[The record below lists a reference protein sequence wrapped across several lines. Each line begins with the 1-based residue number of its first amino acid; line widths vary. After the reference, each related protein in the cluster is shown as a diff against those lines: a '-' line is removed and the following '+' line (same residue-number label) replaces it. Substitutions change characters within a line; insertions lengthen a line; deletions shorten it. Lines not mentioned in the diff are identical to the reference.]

1 MLKFIFISKTNIL
14 FLTVLIFFMACDN
27 QSYVKSYK
35 VYKNISLKKSD
46 QVNDSNEDFDWVTP
60 ESWIKFE
67 GSSMRLA
74 SFEIPYSTGSGDL
87 SIMELGG
94 DGGGLEANVNRWRGQ
109 IGLDPLTK
117 LEIKD
122 EAGNGV
128 SQIGNYLLFQL
139 INLEK
144 KESAFLAAVF
154 PLESRTLFIKLTAS
168 ADGILEIEKDFKD
181 FCSSMKFE
189 ISKQ

>member
-1 MLKFIFISKTNIL
+1 MMKNQISFILL
-14 FLTVLIFFMACDN
+14 FLASLSCDSGHHTRTYHLPKTKVNTFQPSTVE
-27 QSYVKSYK
+27 K
-35 VYKNISLKKSD
+35 VTEISSFTWEKP
-46 QVNDSNEDFDWVTP
+46 T
-60 ESWIKFE
+60 SWIPNE

-74 SFEIPYSTGSGDL
+74 SFEIPFSSGSGDL

-109 IGLDPLTK
+109 IGLGPLTK
-117 LEIKD
+117 LEIED

-128 SQIGNYLLFQL
+128 SQLGNYQLFRL

-168 ADGILEIEKDFKD
+168 TDGILEIEKDFKD

-189 ISKQ
+189 NSKQ

>member
-1 MLKFIFISKTNIL
+1 MVKNQICFILLFIVSLSCDSGHHTRTYQLPKTKVNT
-14 FLTVLIFFMACDN
+14 FQPSTVE
-27 QSYVKSYK
+27 K
-35 VYKNISLKKSD
+35 VTKISSFTWEKP
-46 QVNDSNEDFDWVTP
+46 T
-60 ESWIKFE
+60 SWIPNE

-122 EAGNGV
+122 EADNGV
-128 SQIGNYLLFQL
+128 SQIGYYQLFRL
-139 INLEK
+139 INFK
-144 KESAFLAAVF
+144 KNESAFLAAVF

-168 ADGILEIEKDFKD
+168 VDGILEIEKDFKD

-189 ISKQ
+189 NSR

>member
-1 MLKFIFISKTNIL
+1 MIKNQISFILLLLVSLSCDSGHHTRTYHLPKTKVNTFTPSTVDKVTTISRFTWEKP
-14 FLTVLIFFMACDN
+14 A
-27 QSYVKSYK
+27 
-35 VYKNISLKKSD
+35 
-46 QVNDSNEDFDWVTP
+46 
-60 ESWIKFE
+60 SWIPAE
-67 GSSMRLA
+67 GSAMRLA
-74 SFEIPYSTGSGDL
+74 SFEIPYSIGSGDL

-117 LEIKD
+117 LEIND
-122 EAGNGV
+122 EAENGV
-128 SQIGNYLLFQL
+128 SKLGNYQLFQL

-168 ADGILEIEKDFKD
+168 VEGILEIEKDFKA

-189 ISKQ
+189 NSNQ

>member
-1 MLKFIFISKTNIL
+1 MIKNQISFILLLLVSLSCDSGHHTRTYHLPKTKVNTYTPSTVDKVTTISRFTWEKP
-14 FLTVLIFFMACDN
+14 A
-27 QSYVKSYK
+27 
-35 VYKNISLKKSD
+35 
-46 QVNDSNEDFDWVTP
+46 
-60 ESWIKFE
+60 SWIPAE
-67 GSSMRLA
+67 GSAMRLA
-74 SFEIPYSTGSGDL
+74 SFEIPYSIGSGDL

-117 LEIKD
+117 LEIND
-122 EAGNGV
+122 EAENGV
-128 SQIGNYLLFQL
+128 SKLGNYQLFQL

-168 ADGILEIEKDFKD
+168 VEGILEIEKDFKA

-189 ISKQ
+189 NSNQ

>member
-1 MLKFIFISKTNIL
+1 MVKNQISIILLFIVSLSCDSGHHTRTYHLPKTKVNTFQPSTVERVTQISSFTWEKPTL
-14 FLTVLIFFMACDN
+14 
-27 QSYVKSYK
+27 
-35 VYKNISLKKSD
+35 
-46 QVNDSNEDFDWVTP
+46 
-60 ESWIKFE
+60 WIPNE

>member
-1 MLKFIFISKTNIL
+1 MFIVSL
-14 FLTVLIFFMACDN
+14 ACD
-27 QSYVKSYK
+27 SGHHTRTYHLPKTK
-35 VYKNISLKKSD
+35 VNTSPPPTIEKVTEISRFTWEK
-46 QVNDSNEDFDWVTP
+46 P
-60 ESWIKFE
+60 ASWIPTE

-74 SFEIPYSTGSGDL
+74 SFEIPFSTGSGDL

-109 IGLDPLTK
+109 IGLGPLTK
-117 LEIKD
+117 LEIED

-128 SQIGNYLLFQL
+128 SQLGNYQLFRL

-168 ADGILEIEKDFKD
+168 TDGILEIEKDFKD

-189 ISKQ
+189 NSKQ

>member
-1 MLKFIFISKTNIL
+1 MVK
-14 FLTVLIFFMACDN
+14 N
-27 QSYVKSYK
+27 Q
-35 VYKNISLKKSD
+35 ISLILLFILSLSCDSGHHTRTYHLPKKR
-46 QVNDSNEDFDWVTP
+46 VNTFPPSTVERVTEITRYTWEKP
-60 ESWIKFE
+60 GSWIYAE
-67 GSSMRLA
+67 GNSMRLA
-74 SFEIPYSTGSGDL
+74 SFEIPFSTGSGDL

-94 DGGGLEANVNRWRGQ
+94 NGGGLEANVNRWRGQ

-117 LEIKD
+117 LEIEN

-128 SQIGNYLLFQL
+128 SQLGNYQLFRL
-139 INLEK
+139 INIEK

-181 FCSSMKFE
+181 FCSSMRLE
-189 ISKQ
+189 NSKQ

>member
-1 MLKFIFISKTNIL
+1 MIKNQISFILLLLVSLSCDSGHHTRTYHLPKTKVNTFTPSTVDKVTTISRFTWEKP
-14 FLTVLIFFMACDN
+14 A
-27 QSYVKSYK
+27 
-35 VYKNISLKKSD
+35 
-46 QVNDSNEDFDWVTP
+46 
-60 ESWIKFE
+60 SWIPAE
-67 GSSMRLA
+67 GSAMRLA
-74 SFEIPYSTGSGDL
+74 SFEIPYSIGSGDL

-109 IGLDPLTK
+109 IGLGPLTK
-117 LEIKD
+117 LEIED

-128 SQIGNYLLFQL
+128 SQLGNYQLFRL

-154 PLESRTLFIKLTAS
+154 SLESRTLFIKLTAS
-168 ADGILEIEKDFKD
+168 TDGILEIEKDFKD

-189 ISKQ
+189 NSNQ

>member
-1 MLKFIFISKTNIL
+1 MVKNQISIILLFIVSLSCDSGHHTRTYHLPKTKVNTFQPSTVERVTQISSFTWEKPTL
-14 FLTVLIFFMACDN
+14 
-27 QSYVKSYK
+27 
-35 VYKNISLKKSD
+35 
-46 QVNDSNEDFDWVTP
+46 
-60 ESWIKFE
+60 WIPNE

-128 SQIGNYLLFQL
+128 SQIGNYQLFRL
-139 INLEK
+139 INPEK

-154 PLESRTLFIKLTAS
+154 LLESKTLFIKLTAS
-168 ADGILEIEKDFKD
+168 ADGVLEIEKDFKD
-181 FCSSMKFE
+181 FCSSIKFE
-189 ISKQ
+189 NSQK

>member
-1 MLKFIFISKTNIL
+1 MIKNQISFVLPFI
-14 FLTVLIFFMACDN
+14 
-27 QSYVKSYK
+27 
-35 VYKNISLKKSD
+35 ISLSC
-46 QVNDSNEDFDWVTP
+46 DSGDRTRTYHLPKTKIKTFQPSTVESVTEISIYAWEKP
-60 ESWIKFE
+60 GSWIPSE

-94 DGGGLEANVNRWRGQ
+94 EGGGLEANVNRWRGQ

-117 LEIKD
+117 VEIEN
-122 EAGNGV
+122 EAENGI
-128 SQIGNYLLFQL
+128 SELGDYLLFRL

-144 KESAFLAAVF
+144 KESAFLAAIF
-154 PLESRTLFIKLTAS
+154 SLESRTLFIKLTAS
-168 ADGILEIEKDFKD
+168 AQGLSEIEKEFKA

-189 ISKQ
+189 NSNQ

>member
-1 MLKFIFISKTNIL
+1 
-14 FLTVLIFFMACDN
+14 
-27 QSYVKSYK
+27 
-35 VYKNISLKKSD
+35 
-46 QVNDSNEDFDWVTP
+46 
-60 ESWIKFE
+60 
-67 GSSMRLA
+67 
-74 SFEIPYSTGSGDL
+74 
-87 SIMELGG
+87 MELGG

-109 IGLDPLTK
+109 IGLGPLTK
-117 LEIKD
+117 LEIED

-128 SQIGNYLLFQL
+128 SQLGNYQLFRL

-168 ADGILEIEKDFKD
+168 TDGILEIEKDFKD

-189 ISKQ
+189 NSKQ

>member
-1 MLKFIFISKTNIL
+1 MIKNQISFILLLLVSLSCDSGHHTRTYHLPKTKVNTFTPSTVERVREIS
-14 FLTVLIFFMACDN
+14 IFTWEKPA
-27 QSYVKSYK
+27 
-35 VYKNISLKKSD
+35 
-46 QVNDSNEDFDWVTP
+46 
-60 ESWIKFE
+60 SWIPAE

-74 SFEIPYSTGSGDL
+74 SFEIPFSTGSGDL

-117 LEIKD
+117 LEIND
-122 EAGNGV
+122 EAENGV
-128 SQIGNYLLFQL
+128 SKLGNYQLFQL

-168 ADGILEIEKDFKD
+168 VEGILEIEKDFKA

-189 ISKQ
+189 NSNQ

>member
-1 MLKFIFISKTNIL
+1 MIKNQISFILLLLVSLSCDSGHHTRTYHLPKTKVNTFTPSTVDKVTTISRFTWEKP
-14 FLTVLIFFMACDN
+14 A
-27 QSYVKSYK
+27 
-35 VYKNISLKKSD
+35 
-46 QVNDSNEDFDWVTP
+46 
-60 ESWIKFE
+60 SWIPAE
-67 GSSMRLA
+67 GSAMRLA
-74 SFEIPYSTGSGDL
+74 SFEIPYSIGSGDL

-117 LEIKD
+117 LEIND
-122 EAGNGV
+122 EAENGV
-128 SQIGNYLLFQL
+128 SKLGNYQLFQL
-139 INLEK
+139 INPEK

-181 FCSSMKFE
+181 FCSSMKLE
-189 ISKQ
+189 NSKQ

>member
-1 MLKFIFISKTNIL
+1 MIKNQISFILMFIASL
-14 FLTVLIFFMACDN
+14 ACD
-27 QSYVKSYK
+27 SGHHTRTYHLPKTKVKTSTPST
-35 VYKNISLKKSD
+35 VETVTEISRFTWEK
-46 QVNDSNEDFDWVTP
+46 P
-60 ESWIKFE
+60 ASWIPAE

-74 SFEIPYSTGSGDL
+74 SFEIPFSTGSGDL

-109 IGLDPLTK
+109 IGLGPLTK
-117 LEIKD
+117 LEIED

-128 SQIGNYLLFQL
+128 SQLGNYQLFRL

-168 ADGILEIEKDFKD
+168 TDGILEIEKDFKD

-189 ISKQ
+189 NSKQ

>member
-1 MLKFIFISKTNIL
+1 MVKNQISIILLFIVSLSCDSGHHTRTYHLPKTKVNTFQPSTVERVTQISSFTWEKPAL
-14 FLTVLIFFMACDN
+14 
-27 QSYVKSYK
+27 
-35 VYKNISLKKSD
+35 
-46 QVNDSNEDFDWVTP
+46 
-60 ESWIKFE
+60 WIPNE

-181 FCSSMKFE
+181 FCSSIKFE
-189 ISKQ
+189 NSQK

>member
-1 MLKFIFISKTNIL
+1 MVKNQICFILLFIVSLSCDSGHHTRTYHLPKTKVNT
-14 FLTVLIFFMACDN
+14 FQPSTVE
-27 QSYVKSYK
+27 K
-35 VYKNISLKKSD
+35 VTEISSFTWEKP
-46 QVNDSNEDFDWVTP
+46 T
-60 ESWIKFE
+60 SWIPNE

-117 LEIKD
+117 IEIEN
-122 EAGNGV
+122 EAENGV
-128 SQIGNYLLFQL
+128 SELGTYQLFRL

-144 KESAFLAAVF
+144 KESAFLTFIV
-154 PLESRTLFIKLTAS
+154 PLKSSTLFIKLNAS
-168 ADGILEIEKDFKD
+168 ADGILELEEDFKI
-181 FCSSMKFE
+181 FCLSIKLENSN
-189 ISKQ
+189 Q

>member
-1 MLKFIFISKTNIL
+1 MIKNQISFILLLLVSLSCDSGHHTRTYHLPKTKVNTFTPSTVDKVTTISRFTWEKP
-14 FLTVLIFFMACDN
+14 A
-27 QSYVKSYK
+27 
-35 VYKNISLKKSD
+35 
-46 QVNDSNEDFDWVTP
+46 
-60 ESWIKFE
+60 SWIPAE
-67 GSSMRLA
+67 GSAMRLA
-74 SFEIPYSTGSGDL
+74 SFEIPYSIGSGDL

-109 IGLDPLTK
+109 IGLGPLTK
-117 LEIKD
+117 LEIED

-128 SQIGNYLLFQL
+128 SQLGNYQLFRL

-168 ADGILEIEKDFKD
+168 TDGILEIEKDFKD

-189 ISKQ
+189 NSKQ